1 MKNTAG
7 IILNVD
13 GEHSNLKDLLSYRS
27 LSTLPFGG
35 RYRLVDFA
43 LSNLVNSDIHR
54 IGAIGSYKYSS
65 LVDHL
70 GTGKE
75 WLLSRK
81 NQNLTILSNST
92 TGRLDR
98 LLKINMRELKI
109 NQRFLENQDVD
120 DFVIVSPNLVT
131 NFNFSS
137 ALRIHRTNNADITL
151 IFKKI
156 TRERNFIENDTFLD
170 FDKYKVVS
178 MSHQD
183 EMVTDYYYAD
193 MLIIRRETLSDFI
206 NLFDDTGE
214 MDLMDMIKNN
224 LDSVKVYGAP
234 HVGYLRRISD
244 LQTYF
249 NTSMELLDAEV
260 LRALFLGDKP
270 IYTKVKDNHPTYY
283 TPSAQTSLSILGSGS
298 RIEGCVENS
307 ILFREITVKKN
318 TKISNSIIMQKA
330 QIGENV
336 TLDYVVLDKD
346 VEIRDNATLIGT
358 RNNPIILKKGTKI

>member
-7 IILNVD
+7 LILNVD
-13 GEHSNLKDLLSYRS
+13 GEHSNLKDLLHYRS

-43 LSNLVNSDIHR
+43 LSNLVNSGIQR

-75 WLLSRK
+75 WMLSRK

-92 TGRLDR
+92 TGRLDN

-109 NQRFLENQDVD
+109 NQRFLEKKNID
-120 DFVIVSPNLVT
+120 DLVIVSPNLVT

-137 ALRIHRTNNADITL
+137 AMRIHRTNKADITL

-156 TRERNFIENDTFLD
+156 TREKNFLDNDIFLD
-170 FDKYKVVS
+170 FDKYKVAS
-178 MSHQD
+178 MSH
-183 EMVTDYYYAD
+183 ESELVTDYYFAD
-193 MLIIRRETLSDFI
+193 MMIIRRETLSAFI
-206 NLFDDTGE
+206 DLFDDTGE
-214 MDLMDMIKNN
+214 MDLLDMIKDN
-224 LDSVKVYGAP
+224 LDSVKVFAAP
-234 HVGYLRRISD
+234 HVGYLRRIFD
-244 LQTYF
+244 LQHYF
-249 NTSMELLDAEV
+249 NASMDLLDAEI
-260 LRALFLGDKP
+260 LRSLFLGDKP

-283 TPSAQTSLSILGSGS
+283 TPTAETSLSILGSGS
-298 RIEGCVENS
+298 RIEGSIEKS

-330 QIGENV
+330 HIGENV

-346 VEIRDNATLIGT
+346 VVIRDNATLIGNK
-358 RNNPIILKKGTKI
+358 NNPIVLKKGTKI

>member
-13 GEHSNLKDLLSYRS
+13 GEHSNLKDLLHYRS

-35 RYRLVDFA
+35 RYRLIDFA
-43 LSNLVNSDIHR
+43 LSNLVNSDIQR
-54 IGAIGSYKYSS
+54 IRAIGSYKYSS

-75 WLLSRK
+75 WMLSRK

-98 LLKINMRELKI
+98 FIKINMRELRL
-109 NQRFLENQDVD
+109 NQRFLKNKDIE

-131 NFNFSS
+131 NYNFGQ
-137 ALRIHRTNNADITL
+137 ALRIHRTNKADVTL
-151 IFKKI
+151 VFKKI
-156 TRERNFIENDTFLD
+156 TRERNFIENDIFLD
-170 FDKYKVVS
+170 FDKYKVAS
-178 MSHQD
+178 MTHKD
-183 EMVTDYYYAD
+183 ELMTDYYYAD
-193 MLIIRRETLSDFI
+193 MLIIRQEVLSEFI

-214 MDLMDMIKNN
+214 MDLLDMIKNN

-234 HVGYLRRISD
+234 HVGYYRRIFD
-244 LQTYF
+244 LQGYF
-249 NTSMELLDAEV
+249 NANMDLLDAEV
-260 LRALFLGDKP
+260 LRALFLDNKP

-283 TPSAQTSLSILGSGS
+283 TSTAETSLSILGSGS
-298 RIEGCVENS
+298 RIEGSVKNS
-307 ILFREITVKKN
+307 ILFREVTVNKN
-318 TKISNSIIMQKA
+318 SKISNSIIMQKA
-330 QIGENV
+330 HIGENV

-346 VEIRDNATLIGT
+346 VVIRDNATLIGT
-358 RNNPIILKKGTKI
+358 QDNPIILKKGTNI